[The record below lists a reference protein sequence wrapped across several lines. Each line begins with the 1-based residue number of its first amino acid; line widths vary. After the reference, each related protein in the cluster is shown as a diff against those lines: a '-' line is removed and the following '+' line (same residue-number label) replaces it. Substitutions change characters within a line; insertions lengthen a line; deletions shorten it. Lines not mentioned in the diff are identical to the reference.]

1 MTDANR
7 AFHDLE
13 QWLSSPGTQTSPLH
27 LVEQQQDLKGREV
40 QRLLLQSHVDLRGPG
55 DIGPSLRVAL
65 GDSTSLFTHRRLQR
79 RTLKTVFG
87 EINIDRMAYRCQGQP
102 SIHPLDESLQLP
114 ERSFS
119 YELQRRLIK
128 AAIQGP
134 FREATARI
142 LESSGL
148 TIHNHSLEPLLIE
161 AAVDFDGF
169 YGQRMADPVSEA
181 ASLLVIAVDC
191 KGIPMVK
198 PEPIGPPPGQTRPS
212 KTGKEKSGKEK
223 SGKEERAGKKK
234 MATVAAVFAKAPF
247 VRTPQMIIDNL
258 FPAGARPTNKQP
270 SPGPEHK
277 RVWASL
283 TKGKTVV
290 IEEIRQEVLRRDPD
304 GGKTLVALIDG
315 ERALQQRT
323 LKAMKPTL
331 ILDLIHVLDRV
342 WTAAHV
348 FQPEGSA
355 EAEVY
360 AKLMASR
367 ILEGDVSQVVKGL
380 RQTVTKRGLTG
391 SDKKNLLAVAN
402 YFHNN
407 TRFMRYHEYLA
418 AGFPIASGPVEG
430 ACKNLIRDR
439 MERSGMRWTPAMAE
453 AIVKLRSL
461 YLSGD
466 FDQYWSFHVAQD
478 QLRLYPQGRCT
489 LVAK

>member
-13 QWLSSPGTQTSPLH
+13 QWLASPNTQTSPLH

-55 DIGPSLRVAL
+55 DIGSSLRLAQ
-65 GDSTSLFTHRRLQR
+65 GDSISLFTHRRLQR

-87 EINIDRMAYRCQGQP
+87 EIHIDRMAYRCQGKP

-114 ERSFS
+114 QRSFS
-119 YELQRRLIK
+119 YELQKRLIK

-142 LESSGL
+142 LDSSGL

-169 YGQRMADPVSEA
+169 YGQRAAESVSEA

-198 PEPIGPPPGQTRPS
+198 PEPIHPPLGLARPLKS
-212 KTGKEKSGKEK
+212 KAGK
-223 SGKEERAGKKK
+223 ERAGKKK

-258 FPAGARPTNKQP
+258 FPAGVKRADKQP
-270 SPGPEHK
+270 APKPEHK

-290 IEEIRQEVLRRDPD
+290 IEEVRQEVLRRDPD
-304 GGKTLVALIDG
+304 GRKTLVALIDG
-315 ERALQQRT
+315 ERALQKRT
-323 LKAMKPTL
+323 LKAMQPTL

-360 AKLMASR
+360 AKLIASR
-367 ILEGDVSQVVKGL
+367 ILEGGVSQVVKGL

-407 TRFMRYHEYLA
+407 TRYMRYHQYLA
-418 AGFPIASGPVEG
+418 AGYPIASGPVEG

-466 FDQYWSFHVAQD
+466 FDEYWSFHVAQD
-478 QLRLYPQGRCT
+478 QLRLYPQDLWT
-489 LVAK
+489 VVAK

>member
-13 QWLSSPGTQTSPLH
+13 QWLASPGTQTSPLH
-27 LVEQQQDLKGREV
+27 LVEQQQVLKGREV
-40 QRLLLQSHVDLRGPG
+40 QRLLLQAHVDLRGPG
-55 DIGPSLRVAL
+55 DVGPSLRVAQ
-65 GDSTSLFTHRRLQR
+65 GDSISLFTHRRLQR

-87 EINIDRMAYRCQGQP
+87 EIDIDRMAYRCQGKS

-114 ERSFS
+114 QRSFS
-119 YELQRRLIK
+119 YELQKRLIN

-148 TIHNHSLEPLLIE
+148 TIHNHSLEQLLIE
-161 AAVDFDGF
+161 AAVDFAGF
-169 YGQRMADPVSEA
+169 YGQRAADPVSEA

-198 PEPIGPPPGQTRPS
+198 PEPIRPPLGLARPL
-212 KTGKEKSGKEK
+212 KLKAGKQ
-223 SGKEERAGKKK
+223 RAGKKK
-234 MATVAAVFAKAPF
+234 MATVAAVFAKVPF
-247 VRTPQMIIDNL
+247 LRTPQMIIDNL
-258 FPAGARPTNKQP
+258 FATGANTNKQP
-270 SPGPEHK
+270 SPKPEHK

-283 TKGKTVV
+283 TKGKTAV
-290 IEEIRQEVLRRDPD
+290 IEEVRQEVLRRDPN
-304 GGKTLVALIDG
+304 GRYTLVALIDG
-315 ERALQQRT
+315 ERALQKRT

-367 ILEGDVSQVVKGL
+367 ILEGSVSQVVKGL

-391 SDKKNLLAVAN
+391 SDKKSLLAVAN

-407 TRFMRYHEYLA
+407 ARYMRYHDYLA
-418 AGFPIASGPVEG
+418 AGYPIASGPVEG

-466 FDQYWSFHVAQD
+466 FDHYWSFHVAQD
-478 QLRLYPQGRCT
+478 QLRLYPQGRWS
-489 LVAK
+489 LVVK

>member
-1 MTDANR
+1 MIDANR

-13 QWLSSPGTQTSPLH
+13 QWLASPGTRTSPLH
-27 LVEQQQDLKGREV
+27 LVEQQQEIKGREV

-55 DIGPSLRVAL
+55 DVAPSLRVAL
-65 GDSTSLFTHRRLQR
+65 GESISRFTHRRLHR

-87 EINIDRMAYRCQGQP
+87 EINIDRMAYGCQGQR

-119 YELQRRLIK
+119 YQLQKRLIK

-169 YGQRMADPVSEA
+169 YGQREADPGSEA

-191 KGIPMVK
+191 KGIPLVR
-198 PEPIGPPPGQTRPS
+198 PEPIRPQLRLTRPWQ
-212 KTGKEKSGKEK
+212 TVKEKT
-223 SGKEERAGKKK
+223 GKKK
-234 MATVAAVFAKAPF
+234 MATVAAVFAKAPV
-247 VRTPQMIIDNL
+247 VRTPQTIIDNL
-258 FPAGARPTNKQP
+258 FPAGAKSTDQQSAPK
-270 SPGPEHK
+270 PEHK

-290 IEEIRQEVLRRDPD
+290 IEEVRQEVLRRDPA
-304 GGKTLVALIDG
+304 GHMTLVALIDG
-315 ERALQQRT
+315 ERALQKRV
-323 LKAMKPTL
+323 LKVMKPTL

-391 SDKKNLLAVAN
+391 SHKKDLLAVAT
-402 YFHNN
+402 YFQNN
-407 TRFMRYHEYLA
+407 TRYMRYHEYLA
-418 AGFPIASGPVEG
+418 AGFPLPVVLSK
-430 ACKNLIRDR
+430 A
-439 MERSGMRWTPAMAE
+439 PAR
-453 AIVKLRSL
+453 I
-461 YLSGD
+461 
-466 FDQYWSFHVAQD
+466 
-478 QLRLYPQGRCT
+478 
-489 LVAK
+489 

>member
-1 MTDANR
+1 MTAANR

-13 QWLSSPGTQTSPLH
+13 QWLASPVTQTSPIH
-27 LVEQQQDLKGREV
+27 LVEQQQELKGREV
-40 QRLLLQSHVDLRGPG
+40 QRLLLQSHVNLRGPG
-55 DIGPSLRVAL
+55 IVGPSLRVAQ
-65 GDSTSLFTHRRLQR
+65 GDSISSFTHRRLRR

-87 EINIDRMAYRCQGQP
+87 EIDIDRIAYSCEGQR

-119 YELQRRLIK
+119 YELQKRLIK

-134 FREATARI
+134 FREATSRI

-161 AAVDFDGF
+161 AAVHFDDF
-169 YGQRMADPVSEA
+169 YSQRAADPVSDA

-191 KGIPMVK
+191 KGIPLVK
-198 PEPIGPPPGQTRPS
+198 PEPIRPPLRLARS
-212 KTGKEKSGKEK
+212 LKT
-223 SGKEERAGKKK
+223 GKKK

-258 FPAGARPTNKQP
+258 FPAGAKSTDKQSAP
-270 SPGPEHK
+270 KPEHK

-283 TKGKTVV
+283 TKGKSVV
-290 IEEIRQEVLRRDPD
+290 IEEVRQEVLRRDPD
-304 GGKTLVALIDG
+304 GHKALVALIDG
-315 ERALQQRT
+315 ERALQKRV

-367 ILEGDVSQVVKGL
+367 ILEGGVSQVVKGL

-391 SDKKNLLAVAN
+391 SDKKDLLAVAT

-407 TRFMRYHEYLA
+407 AYHMRYHEYLA

-430 ACKNLIRDR
+430 ACKNLIKDR

-478 QLRLYPQGRCT
+478 QLRLYPQGRWT
-489 LVAK
+489 VVAK

>member
-13 QWLSSPGTQTSPLH
+13 QWLASPVAQTSPLH

-55 DIGPSLRVAL
+55 DVGPSLRVAL
-65 GDSTSLFTHRRLQR
+65 GHSISLFTHRRLQR

-87 EINIDRMAYRCQGQP
+87 EIEIARMAYRCQGKP

-119 YELQRRLIK
+119 YELQKRLIK

-169 YGQRMADPVSEA
+169 YGQREADPVSEA

-191 KGIPMVK
+191 KGIPLVR
-198 PEPIGPPPGQTRPS
+198 PEPIRPLLRLARPLQ
-212 KTGKEKSGKEK
+212 TGKEKT
-223 SGKEERAGKKK
+223 GKKK
-234 MATVAAVFAKAPF
+234 MATVAAVFAKVPF
-247 VRTPQMIIDNL
+247 VRTPRMIIDNL
-258 FPAGARPTNKQP
+258 FPAGAKSTDKQS
-270 SPGPEHK
+270 SPKPEHK

-290 IEEIRQEVLRRDPD
+290 IEEVRQEVLRRDPD
-304 GGKTLVALIDG
+304 GRKTLVALIDG
-315 ERALQQRT
+315 ERALQKRV
-323 LKAMKPTL
+323 LKVMKPTL

-367 ILEGDVSQVVKGL
+367 ILEGGVSQVVKGL
-380 RQTVTKRGLTG
+380 RQSVTKRGLTG
-391 SDKKNLLAVAN
+391 SHKKDLLAVAT

-407 TRFMRYHEYLA
+407 TASMQYHDYLA

-466 FDQYWSFHVAQD
+466 FDEYWSFHVAQD
-478 QLRLYPQGRCT
+478 QLRLYPQGRWT
-489 LVAK
+489 VVAK

>member
-1 MTDANR
+1 
-7 AFHDLE
+7 
-13 QWLSSPGTQTSPLH
+13 
-27 LVEQQQDLKGREV
+27 
-40 QRLLLQSHVDLRGPG
+40 
-55 DIGPSLRVAL
+55 
-65 GDSTSLFTHRRLQR
+65 
-79 RTLKTVFG
+79 
-87 EINIDRMAYRCQGQP
+87 MAYSCEGQR

-119 YELQRRLIK
+119 YELQKRLIK

-134 FREATARI
+134 FREATSRI

-161 AAVDFDGF
+161 AAVHFDDF
-169 YGQRMADPVSEA
+169 YRQRAADPVSEA

-191 KGIPMVK
+191 KGIPLVK
-198 PEPIGPPPGQTRPS
+198 PEPIRPQLRLAYPL
-212 KTGKEKSGKEK
+212 KT
-223 SGKEERAGKKK
+223 GKKK

-247 VRTPQMIIDNL
+247 VRTPQTIIDNL
-258 FPAGARPTNKQP
+258 FPAGAKSANKQP
-270 SPGPEHK
+270 SPKPEHK

-283 TKGKTVV
+283 TKGKSVV
-290 IEEIRQEVLRRDPD
+290 IEEVRQEVLRRDPA
-304 GGKTLVALIDG
+304 GHKTLVALIDG
-315 ERALQQRT
+315 ERALQKRV

-367 ILEGDVSQVVKGL
+367 ILEGGVSQVVKGL
-380 RQTVTKRGLTG
+380 RQTVTKRRLTG
-391 SDKKNLLAVAN
+391 SHKKDLLAVAT

-407 TRFMRYHEYLA
+407 TPYMRFHEYLA

-430 ACKNLIRDR
+430 ACKNLIKDR
-439 MERSGMRWTPAMAE
+439 MERSGMRWTPCMAE

-466 FDQYWSFHVAQD
+466 FDEYWSFHVARD
-478 QLRLYPQGRCT
+478 QLRLHPHGRWT
-489 LVAK
+489 VVAK

>member
-1 MTDANR
+1 MTNANR

-13 QWLSSPGTQTSPLH
+13 QWLASPGTQTSPLH

-55 DIGPSLRVAL
+55 DIGPSLHVAQ
-65 GDSTSLFTHRRLQR
+65 GGSHSLFTHGRLQR

-87 EINIDRMAYRCQGQP
+87 VIVIDRMAYRCQGKP
-102 SIHPLDESLQLP
+102 SVHPLDESLQLP

-119 YELQRRLIK
+119 YELQKRLIK

-134 FREATARI
+134 FREATARL

-169 YGQRMADPVSEA
+169 YGQRATDPVSGA

-198 PEPIGPPPGQTRPS
+198 PEPIRPPLGRVRPA
-212 KTGKEKSGKEK
+212 KTGHQ
-223 SGKEERAGKKK
+223 RVGKKK

-258 FPAGARPTNKQP
+258 FSSRSTNKQP
-270 SPGPEHK
+270 SPKPEHK

-304 GGKTLVALIDG
+304 GHKTLVALIDG
-315 ERALQQRT
+315 ERALQSRT
-323 LKAMKPTL
+323 LKVMKPTL

-342 WTAAHV
+342 WTAANV

-380 RQTVTKRGLTG
+380 RQTVTKRGLAG
-391 SDKKNLLAVAN
+391 SDKKKLLAVAT

-407 TRFMRYHEYLA
+407 TRYMRYHEYLA
-418 AGFPIASGPVEG
+418 AGYPIASGPVEG

-461 YLSGD
+461 YLSAD
-466 FDQYWSFHVAQD
+466 FDEYWSYHVAQD
-478 QLRLYPQGRCT
+478 QLRLYPKGHWT
-489 LVAK
+489 VVAK

>member
-1 MTDANR
+1 
-7 AFHDLE
+7 
-13 QWLSSPGTQTSPLH
+13 
-27 LVEQQQDLKGREV
+27 
-40 QRLLLQSHVDLRGPG
+40 
-55 DIGPSLRVAL
+55 
-65 GDSTSLFTHRRLQR
+65 LFTHRRLQR

-87 EINIDRMAYRCQGQP
+87 EIDINRMAYSCQGQR

-119 YELQRRLIK
+119 YELQKRLIK

-142 LESSGL
+142 LESSGF

-161 AAVDFDGF
+161 AAVHFDDF
-169 YGQRMADPVSEA
+169 YGQRAADPVSEA

-198 PEPIGPPPGQTRPS
+198 SEPVRPRLGLARPLH
-212 KTGKEKSGKEK
+212 TGKEKT
-223 SGKEERAGKKK
+223 GKKK

-247 VRTPQMIIDNL
+247 PRTPQTIIDNL
-258 FPAGARPTNKQP
+258 FPAGAKPTNKQP
-270 SPGPEHK
+270 PKPEHK

-283 TKGKTVV
+283 TKGKPVV
-290 IEEIRQEVLRRDPD
+290 IEEVRQEVLRRDPD
-304 GGKTLVALIDG
+304 GHKTLVALIDG
-315 ERALQQRT
+315 ERALQMRV
-323 LKAMKPTL
+323 LKVMKPTL

-367 ILEGDVSQVVKGL
+367 ILEGGVSQVVKGL
-380 RQTVTKRGLTG
+380 RQTVTKRGLAGTH
-391 SDKKNLLAVAN
+391 KKALLAVAS

-407 TRFMRYHEYLA
+407 TRYMRYHEYLA

-430 ACKNLIRDR
+430 ACKNLIKDR
-439 MERSGMRWTPAMAE
+439 MERSGMRWTPGMAE
-453 AIVKLRSL
+453 AVVKLRSL

-466 FDQYWSFHVAQD
+466 FDEYWSFHVAQD
-478 QLRLYPQGRCT
+478 QLRLYPQGRWT
-489 LVAK
+489 VVVK

>member
-1 MTDANR
+1 MTDASR

-13 QWLSSPGTQTSPLH
+13 QWLASPGTQTSPLH
-27 LVEQQQDLKGREV
+27 LIERQQDLKGREV

-55 DIGPSLRVAL
+55 DIGPSLRVAQ
-65 GDSTSLFTHRRLQR
+65 GDSVSLFTHRRLQR

-87 EINIDRMAYRCQGQP
+87 EIDIDRMAYRYRGKP

-119 YELQRRLIK
+119 YEIQKRLIK

-142 LESSGL
+142 LEASGL

-161 AAVDFDGF
+161 AAVDFDSF
-169 YGQRMADPVSEA
+169 YGQRAADPVSAA
-181 ASLLVIAVDC
+181 ASLLVIALDC

-198 PEPIGPPPGQTRPS
+198 PEPIRPPLGLARPF
-212 KTGKEKSGKEK
+212 KAAGK
-223 SGKEERAGKKK
+223 ERAGKKK

-258 FPAGARPTNKQP
+258 FPAGARSDNKQL
-270 SPGPEHK
+270 SPKPERK

-283 TKGKTVV
+283 TKGKTLV
-290 IEEIRQEVLRRDPD
+290 IEEVRQEVLRRDPD
-304 GGKTLVALIDG
+304 GRKTLVALIDG
-315 ERALQQRT
+315 ERALQKRT
-323 LKAMKPTL
+323 LTAMKPTL

-380 RQTVTKRGLTG
+380 RQTITKRGLTG
-391 SDKKNLLAVAN
+391 ADKKNLGAVAN

-407 TRFMRYHEYLA
+407 TRYMRYNEYLA

-466 FDQYWSFHVAQD
+466 FDDYWSFHVAQD
-478 QLRLYPQGRCT
+478 QLRLYPQGRWT
-489 LVAK
+489 VVAK